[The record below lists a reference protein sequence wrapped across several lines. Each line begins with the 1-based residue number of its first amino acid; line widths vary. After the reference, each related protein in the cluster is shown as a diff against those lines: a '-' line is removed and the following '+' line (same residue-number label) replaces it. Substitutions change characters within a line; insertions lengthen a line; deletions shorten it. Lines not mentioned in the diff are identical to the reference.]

1 MKEKILSA
9 LIMGIITT
17 GVISF
22 TLISIN
28 IGYSNKFLSIWLRSW
43 AIGYSIVVPVILLA
57 GPRVQSLVKILIK
70 KKN

>member
-1 MKEKILSA
+1 MKEKITFA

-28 IGYSNKFLSIWLRSW
+28 VGYSARFLPIWLKSW
-43 AIGYSIVVPVILLA
+43 MMAYLIVVPVILLV
-57 GPRVQSLVKILIK
+57 GPRVQSLVSLLFKQK
-70 KKN
+70 